1 MITFKN
7 GAVMTDSSV
16 YCSAPWNGLTIREDG
31 HVRTCCG
38 GQRSLGNLNE
48 VSIQEIE
55 NSEALKQIQQKMLSG
70 QPDPDN
76 CSACVNRESQS
87 GFAPL
92 RNYYNVNYPDTNHNS
107 LKLKVVDVRWNNI
120 CNLGCLY
127 CNEQFSSVWSNR
139 LIHKIRN
146 KPVKEYQDELLLWIL
161 QHVDSIQELMLVG
174 GEPLLMKQNYELLK
188 HLPNDTRI
196 SIITNLSYDLKN
208 NPAFLPLLGKSKETV
223 AWNVSL
229 ENLGDKFEYVR
240 SGANWEQLK
249 NNLILLSEH
258 WPQSISIN
266 MTYSMFSAFD
276 IVDTVKQFHKLG
288 IKKFNIFNITQ
299 NRTINVFNMPDVIR
313 QLAYRQL
320 EQAYCWHNDQ
330 IHPDDRQLYQW
341 IGIEQL
347 LDHLQSSDAKCVG
360 LDDFES
366 KIKWY
371 DQWSV
376 NKFSELWPEVHD
388 LVRKHLI

>member
-1 MITFKN
+1 MTTFKN
-7 GAVMTDSSV
+7 DVSMTNPTV

-31 HVRTCCG
+31 HVRTCCI
-38 GQRSLGNLNE
+38 GQTSLGNLNK

-70 QPDPDN
+70 QPDLDN
-76 CSACVNRESQS
+76 CSGCVKLVSQS
-87 GFAPL
+87 GLATL
-92 RNYYNVNYPDTNHNS
+92 RNYYNTNYPDINHNL

-127 CNEQFSSVWSNR
+127 CNEQFSSTWNNR
-139 LIHKIRN
+139 LTHKIHT
-146 KPVKEYQDELLLWIL
+146 KPVKEYQDDLLLWIL
-161 QHVDSIQELMLVG
+161 KHVDSIQELMLVG

-188 HLPNDTRI
+188 HLPNDCRI

-208 NPAFLPLLGKSKETV
+208 NPAFLPLLEKSKETV
-223 AWNVSL
+223 VWNVSL
-229 ENLGDKFEYVR
+229 ENLENKFEYVR
-240 SGANWEQLK
+240 SGADWEQLK
-249 NNLILLSEH
+249 NNLVLLSEH

-276 IVDTVKQFHKLG
+276 IVDTIKQFHNFG
-288 IKKFNIFNITQ
+288 IKKFNIFAVTQ
-299 NRTINVFNMPDVIR
+299 NRSIDVFNMPTAIK
-313 QLAYRQL
+313 QLAYQQL
-320 EQAYCWHNDQ
+320 KQAYCWHNDQ
-330 IHPDDRQLYQW
+330 IHPEDKQLYQW
-341 IGIEQL
+341 VGVEQL
-347 LDHLQSSDAKCVG
+347 LSHLESSEEHPIG
-360 LDDFES
+360 LEEFEN

-388 LVRKHLI
+388 LARQYLI

>member
-1 MITFKN
+1 
-7 GAVMTDSSV
+7 MTTPTV

-31 HVRTCCG
+31 HVRTCCSG
-38 GQRSLGNLNE
+38 RISLGNLNK

-55 NSEALKQIQQKMLSG
+55 NSEVLKRIQQKMLLG

-76 CSACVNRESQS
+76 CSTCIKRVSQS
-87 GFAPL
+87 GIAPL
-92 RNYYNVNYPDTNHNS
+92 RNYYNVNYPDTNHNL

-127 CNEQFSSVWSNR
+127 CNEQFSSTWNKR
-139 LIHKIRN
+139 LTYKIQN
-146 KPVKEYQDELLLWIL
+146 TPVKEYQDDLLLWIL
-161 QHVDSIQELMLVG
+161 KHVDSLQELMLVG

-188 HLPNDTRI
+188 HLPSDCRI

-208 NPAFLPLLGKSKETV
+208 NPAFLPLLKKSKETV
-223 AWNVSL
+223 VWNVSL
-229 ENLGDKFEYVR
+229 ENLEDKFEYVR
-240 SGANWEQLK
+240 SGAKWEQLK

-276 IVDTVKQFHKLG
+276 IVDTVKWFHSIG
-288 IKKFNIFNITQ
+288 IKKFNIFNVTQ
-299 NRTINVFNMPDVIR
+299 NRTIDVFNMPTPIK
-313 QLAYRQL
+313 QLAYQQL
-320 EQAYCWHNDQ
+320 KQAHCWHNDQ
-330 IHPDDRQLYQW
+330 ILPDDRQLYQW
-341 IGIEQL
+341 LGVEQL
-347 LDHLQSSDAKCVG
+347 IGHLESSKDQTVG
-360 LDDFES
+360 LEEFEN

-376 NKFSELWPEVHD
+376 NKFSKLWPEVQD